1 MSQWSPDMRTRPSA
15 AAANGWLVVIL
26 VLLAAAL
33 LYRTL
38 ADGVRNR
45 PNYQP
50 RITTP
55 RGDLGDDEKNN
66 VSVFEAVSPS
76 VVFVRTKGSRWTRF
90 GQMEEREVSAGTGI
104 VWDESGHIVTNLHV
118 VQQTLEDSDG
128 ALEVQLRDNA
138 VYDAQIV
145 GAMARFDIAV
155 LRIDAEPAA
164 LEPITIGTSNDLKV
178 GQKVLAIGNPFGFDR
193 TLSTGVIGGLDR
205 SVPDNA
211 GQVLGGMIQTD
222 AAINPGNSGGPLLD
236 SAGRLIGVNTAIVS
250 TSGASAGLGFAVPVN
265 DVLTAVNEILQAST
279 TDQSPSMGVSILDRA
294 TATANGIPE
303 EWFEGGLM
311 ILQVYP
317 NTPASRAGLRGCMRQ
332 GFRVIPGDLIVSV
345 DGTPVSSLEALR
357 KVLASR
363 RVGDRV
369 VVQILRGNQ
378 RGEVELILESRR
390 VLL

>member
-1 MSQWSPDMRTRPSA
+1 MRTRPSA

-26 VLLAAAL
+26 VLLASAL
-33 LYRTL
+33 LWRTL
-38 ADGVRNR
+38 AEGVRNR

-50 RITTP
+50 RIVTP
-55 RGDLGDDEKNN
+55 RGELGDDEKNN
-66 VSVFEAVSPS
+66 VSVFDAASPS

-90 GQMEEREVSAGTGI
+90 GQVEEREVSAGTGI

-118 VQQTLEDSDG
+118 VEQTVKETNG

-138 VYDAQIV
+138 VYDAQFV
-145 GAMARFDIAV
+145 GAMAKFDIAV
-155 LRIDAEPAA
+155 LRIDAEPSV
-164 LEPITIGTSNDLKV
+164 LDPITIGTSDDLKV

-265 DVLTAVNEILQAST
+265 DVLTAVNEILQASA
-279 TDQSPSMGVSILDRA
+279 TDQSPTMGVSILDRD
-294 TATANGIPE
+294 TAIANGIPE
-303 EWFEGGLM
+303 DWFEGGLM
-311 ILQVYP
+311 ILQVYQ
-317 NTPASRAGLRGCMRQ
+317 NTPASRAGLRGCFRQ
-332 GFRVIPGDLIVSV
+332 GFRVIPGDLIVSI
-345 DGTPVSSLEALR
+345 DGTPVSTLEALR
-357 KVLASR
+357 KVLADR
-363 RVGDRV
+363 RAGDRV
-369 VVQILRGNQ
+369 VLQILRGDQ
-378 RGEVELILESRR
+378 RGEVELILESRK